1 MANRLKTMLSKQ
13 KTEAPVEKYCV
24 TSVQKRGGL
33 CLKLAIIG
41 KRNFPDR
48 TILCK
53 PGKVF
58 FIEFKAPN
66 KDLRKSQAWFR
77 RLLLR
82 LGFTVYVA
90 KTKEQV
96 DQILDKEMEAS

>member
-1 MANRLKTMLSKQ
+1 MLNQK
-13 KTEAPVEKYCV
+13 KTEKPVEDYCRD
-24 TSVQKRGGL
+24 SVRERGGL
-33 CLKLAIIG
+33 CLKLIIMG

-58 FIEFKAPN
+58 FIEFKAPD

-77 RLLLR
+77 RLLIR

-90 KTKEQV
+90 KTKKEV
-96 DQILDKEMEAS
+96 DDILDKEMESA